1 MKALIY
7 SLLAYILLDANVLA
21 VLLVKDL
28 SSGIVDEF
36 EDSEALFG
44 GAVSQESLILGRIY
58 ASKPLE
64 GCVDQ
69 IPKPKDDHNSTLPYI
84 SLIKRGDCSFVDK
97 ALAAERGG
105 YIATVIF
112 NDVDDSTFPMGYNSS
127 TNVSI
132 PVVMVGLSDGEL
144 LLNKY
149 CVPHYFVEIL
159 PAHRR
164 SIVLYLIPL
173 ITCLLISVVA
183 LSVAYGIRLL
193 NRYRR
198 RYRYCLPVKE
208 LRKIPETLF
217 VKDSNEFETCAIC
230 LEDYKDGDKL
240 RVLPCGHAYHSKC
253 VDPWLLKRRGFCP
266 ICKKKVHN
274 RPRVYISTS
283 TRYRRASAYATTS
296 EAPFLDDSSFEEDSD
311 SEDTT
316 SSPQLSFYSENVH
329 SDEHT
334 PLINA
339 SVEQSSASSL
349 RRMKMTTSIR
359 ETLESFLTNV
369 SSSYSRGHNS
379 SDYEQGTNNVNTAV
393 ELQPECSQ
401 IVAESLVK
409 GKQCSESDTE
419 SGLNNEINDS
429 RSPSVMITHVEVHT
443 DCDLSCMHKSHA

>member
-1 MKALIY
+1 MDGILIMIIFSVMLTISSGFRFIHLLY
-7 SLLAYILLDANVLA
+7 KLQSLIFSRINPSVQHRTGHKTLKLQTYKLILLSIKEKILI
-21 VLLVKDL
+21 
-28 SSGIVDEF
+28 IV
-36 EDSEALFG
+36 SKLMIKY
-44 GAVSQESLILGRIY
+44 LIKSVQGRIY

-97 ALAAERGG
+97 ALAAEKGG

-217 VKDSNEFETCAIC
+217 VKDSSEFETCAIC

-266 ICKKKVHN
+266 IS
-274 RPRVYISTS
+274 PL
-283 TRYRRASAYATTS
+283 
-296 EAPFLDDSSFEEDSD
+296 LDDSSFEDSD

-316 SSPQLSFYSENVH
+316 SSPQLSFYSGNVH

-429 RSPSVMITHVEVHT
+429 QSPSVMITHVEVHT